1 MICSH
6 LWNLHPTFYVAFFFK
21 HGNCNFLSTVRTSK
35 SKLGCFTYIYDAT
48 FALFNTFF
56 KHGCCILILICPFCN
71 DWIKKRSDRTLILS
85 HPSCY
90 FRNIS
95 FALIKKLYS
104 SSSINLP
111 LLFCL
116 YSNFRSQIC
125 SGRMLSKEH
134 FCDIRIF
141 QTSLFK
147 NLNFR
152 EEIKLML
159 SRIFASPPAIT
170 SRTSSRRVTVMCYS
184 RMNQILHH
192 SFPPILLR
200 FLSIFGS
207 YP

>member
-6 LWNLHPTFYVAFFFK
+6 LRNLHPTFYVAFFFK

-48 FALFNTFF
+48 FTLFNTFF

-71 DWIKKRSDRTLILS
+71 NWIKKRSDRTFILS

-95 FALIKKLYS
+95 FTLIEKFYS
-104 SSSINLP
+104 SSSINLS

-116 YSNFRSQIC
+116 YSNFSSKIRSSCMI
-125 SGRMLSKEH
+125 SKER
-134 FCDIRIF
+134 FCNVCIF

-159 SRIFASPPAIT
+159 PRIFASPPAIT
-170 SRTSSRRVTVMCYS
+170 SRTSSRRVTVMCYP